1 MTNDVATRIAES
13 FIKEH
18 NPGLWN
24 GIGNKPTGFST
35 LIEVYKIFK
44 EKIYMTIQFEID
56 ADEGGNWAH
65 IVKLYNSE
73 NDQMIDGY
81 FGYGIDSVQ
90 NLTDTILDICAE
102 YVEE

>member
-1 MTNDVATRIAES
+1 MTNDMATRIAES

-18 NPGLWN
+18 NPSLWD
-24 GIGNKPTGFST
+24 GIGNKPTDFST
-35 LIEVYKIFK
+35 EIEVYKTFK

-56 ADEGGNWAH
+56 VDEGGNWAH

-73 NDQMIDGY
+73 DDELIDGY
-81 FGYGIDSVQ
+81 FGYGIDSIQ

-102 YVEE
+102 YVEK